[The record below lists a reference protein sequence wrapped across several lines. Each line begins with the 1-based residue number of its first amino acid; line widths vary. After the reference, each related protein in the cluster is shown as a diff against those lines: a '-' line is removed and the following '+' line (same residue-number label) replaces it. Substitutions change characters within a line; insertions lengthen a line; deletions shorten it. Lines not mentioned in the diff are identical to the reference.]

1 MTSVLIRVKGM
12 RVPKLQFVQPTLTPR
27 GQVSQAK
34 HAEEEAFP
42 GRKIAAGNTD
52 DAGIA
57 DVLTL

>member
-1 MTSVLIRVKGM
+1 M
-12 RVPKLQFVQPTLTPR
+12 RDPKLQFVQPTLTPR

-34 HAEEEAFP
+34 HAEEEALP